1 MSSLEI
7 PMRGSRID
15 VRQLLQTP
23 PMDDKK
29 IINYLPE
36 PNDLVFFAEQS
47 IRNMGKELVHLL
59 QQNGTSVF
67 RRSIIEL
74 LIAEILC
81 GVTQNDVFG
90 DPRKHAFESM
100 QIIANLRELGVPP
113 DLESAVDFVGRRA
126 ERIAVPYLQ
135 EKMREEAVSKRETP
149 PNTRKF
155 LGACT
160 HRDHA
165 SDRNALLN
173 DWVWRRTWVFDR
185 GFWHLSRYWKWKL
198 RRKQLTRMTSFPLV
212 RWRVTLK
219 LFPRR
224 IC

>member
-1 MSSLEI
+1 
-7 PMRGSRID
+7 MRGSRID

-47 IRNMGKELVHLL
+47 IRAMDIYKVGDINAAQNMGKELVHLL

-149 PNTRKF
+149 PNVST
-155 LGACT
+155 
-160 HRDHA
+160 
-165 SDRNALLN
+165 
-173 DWVWRRTWVFDR
+173 
-185 GFWHLSRYWKWKL
+185 
-198 RRKQLTRMTSFPLV
+198 
-212 RWRVTLK
+212 
-219 LFPRR
+219 
-224 IC
+224 